1 MDIRG
6 GNECDM
12 DLTGEPQLDLETF
25 DGEVNFS
32 LTLNLHGVWN
42 PQFHFPLLPVGLK
55 KTDILESKVKD
66 LQEENALLREE
77 VDTLKD
83 SERRNCLCQ
92 AYMSLSS
99 SIATSNNN
107 MISWNDEPRDIS
119 VSHFNLSDDCT
130 EVAIEVTGVY
140 QVQVRLAVSNSANGN
155 QSMFLMVNSVNLAG
169 CTQSNNNGYQNTPQL
184 FEILRLRKGDI
195 LGVKCFANNNSL
207 AVALANRFTILYLG
221 N

>member
-1 MDIRG
+1 
-6 GNECDM
+6 M

-32 LTLNLHGVWN
+32 LTLNLHGVWS

-140 QVQVRLAVSNSANGN
+140 QVQVRLAVSNSANGQ
-155 QSMFLMVNSVNLAG
+155 QSMILMVNSVNLAG
-169 CTQSNNNGYQNTPQL
+169 CTQSDNNCYQNTPQL

>member
-1 MDIRG
+1 
-6 GNECDM
+6 
-12 DLTGEPQLDLETF
+12 
-25 DGEVNFS
+25 
-32 LTLNLHGVWN
+32 
-42 PQFHFPLLPVGLK
+42 
-55 KTDILESKVKD
+55 VKD

-92 AYMSLSS
+92 AYMSISS
-99 SIATSNNN
+99 SVVASHNN

-140 QVQVRLAVSNSANGN
+140 QVQVRLAVSNSESGQ

-169 CTQSNNNGYQNTPQL
+169 CTQSDKNYYQNTPQL

-195 LGVKCFANNNSL
+195 LGVKCCANSGSL

>member
-1 MDIRG
+1 LDIRG

-32 LTLNLHGVWN
+32 LTLNLHGVWS

-92 AYMSLSS
+92 PYMSLSS
-99 SIATSNNN
+99 SIATTHNN
-107 MISWNDEPRDIS
+107 MISWNDEATRDIS

-130 EVAIEVTGVY
+130 EVAIEVTGW
-140 QVQVRLAVSNSANGN
+140 L
-155 QSMFLMVNSVNLAG
+155 
-169 CTQSNNNGYQNTPQL
+169 
-184 FEILRLRKGDI
+184 
-195 LGVKCFANNNSL
+195 
-207 AVALANRFTILYLG
+207 
-221 N
+221 